1 MSVNIPIYNQTGQE
15 VDTMEL
21 NPDVFDVVIKPW
33 LIQESIVAQQSAKR
47 VPIAH
52 TKDRGDVRG
61 GGKKPWKQKG
71 TGRARHGS
79 IRSPL
84 WRGGGVVFGPTN
96 SRNFLK
102 KINKKIKRQALLMA
116 LTEKAKSQS
125 LKVIDTLAIPQ
136 IKTKLIKE
144 LLNTFSL
151 GDKKILMALDTA
163 ESSFIKSARN
173 IPAIKLIAVNSL
185 NTLDIVASEILLT
198 TKEGIKIVEKT
209 YGKRQ

>member
-1 MSVNIPIYNQTGQE
+1 MSVHIPIYNQSGQE
-15 VDTMEL
+15 VDTMEIS
-21 NPDVFDVVIKPW
+21 PDIFDVVIKPW

-47 VPIAH
+47 TPVAH
-52 TKDRGDVRG
+52 TKDRGEVRG

-84 WRGGGVVFGPTN
+84 WRGGGVGFGPRN

-102 KINKKIKRQALLMA
+102 KVNKKIKRQALLMA

-125 LKVIDTLAIPQ
+125 LKVIDTLALPQ
-136 IKTKLIKE
+136 IKTKLILE
-144 LLNTFSL
+144 LLHNFSL
-151 GDKKILMALDTA
+151 DDRKVLMALDTA
-163 ESSFIKSARN
+163 QSSFIKSARN
-173 IPAIKLIAVNSL
+173 IPAIKLIAVNAL

-198 TKEGIKIVEKT
+198 TKEGIKIVEQT
-209 YGKRQ
+209 YGNRH